1 MSSSQSLFAIIASP
15 KRRLFSRLGLMLLPV
30 MLLASGC
37 QNRPLQPVLIG
48 PEEWYRGIISEDQG
62 EVDRALERA
71 CFLNVTTD
79 VMARIREPRG
89 RVELVEELPAK
100 ASEGWTPLK
109 VRMVV
114 GGQEILIDRHLTK
127 PYMIYSDK
135 VDRMLGI
142 DPESEA
148 RAIRS
153 SQPYCFNILT
163 GDDDSSG
170 DN

>member
-1 MSSSQSLFAIIASP
+1 MSSPQSLFAIITSP

-37 QNRPLQPVLIG
+37 QNRPLQPVLIE
-48 PEEWYRGIISEDQG
+48 PEEWYRGIVSEDQG
-62 EVDRALERA
+62 EVDRAMERA
-71 CFLNVTTD
+71 CFPAEVD
-79 VMARIREPRG
+79 YVMPLINNPSGEI
-89 RVELVEELPAK
+89 ELVEELPSEAI
-100 ASEGWTPLK
+100 EGWTPLT

-114 GGQEILIDRHLTK
+114 EGQEILIDRHLTK

-135 VDRMLGI
+135 MDRMLGGGL
-142 DPESEA
+142 EELHSE
-148 RAIRS
+148 RS

-163 GDDDSSG
+163 GDDAYSG